1 MSASSSRS
9 LLRAAS
15 VRTLCRRG
23 HDLADSVVRSPPAV
37 LGLALVLAGIVFVLV
52 TSRALPLVG
61 GLTAALAIGCGGPW
75 LAVAGAR
82 GRVRMS
88 RARCRVGEVLEAR
101 IEWAA
106 RRGAGGITLTWPDVA
121 QRVALPAGGG
131 QVTVRPQRR
140 GRFPRRSPRLESD
153 APFGM
158 LAVGRPLE
166 MEGRLVVWPVT
177 MPIRFPAA
185 LVAPRCHGR
194 EPSEGVPGSAGDV
207 LGVRGYR
214 AGDTAR
220 SIHWVHTARHDAVLV
235 CERSGDGAP
244 AVRLF
249 IDRDVTPEPV
259 LDAVV
264 TLAASVLESWVP
276 RGIRVSLT
284 WSGGPVHRPRARREL
299 DAAIDAVACL
309 EAHVAADTG
318 AGDRGGRAARGR
330 LDPADLDVL
339 LTTVARRQAF
349 ETQVADWS
357 GRALPAAR
365 PRLIVLV
372 DEAADAPRTI
382 RRRDDLDIRVP
393 VADAAATLDRAL
405 AEIGHDPDTRLR

>member
-9 LLRAAS
+9 LPPAAS

-23 HDLADSVVRSPPAV
+23 HDLADSLVRSPPAV
-37 LGLALVLAGIVFVLV
+37 LGLALVLAGMVFVLV

-61 GLTAALAIGCGGPW
+61 GLAAVLAIGCGGPW
-75 LAVAGAR
+75 LAIAGAR
-82 GRVRMS
+82 GRVRVS
-88 RARCRVGEVLEAR
+88 RARCRVGEAVEAG
-101 IEWAA
+101 IDLVG
-106 RRGAGGITLTWPDVA
+106 RRHRSGVTVTWPDVV
-121 QRVALPAGGG
+121 QRVTLPAGGG
-131 QVTVRPQRR
+131 RITVRPQRR
-140 GRFPRRSPRLESD
+140 GRFPRRLPRLESD
-153 APFGM
+153 APFGI

-166 MEGRLVVWPVT
+166 MAGRLVVWPVT
-177 MPIRFPAA
+177 APIRFPAA

-249 IDRDVTPEPV
+249 IDRDAAPEPV

-264 TLAASVLESWVP
+264 TLAASILESWVP
-276 RGIRVSLT
+276 RGIRVALT
-284 WSGGPVHRPRARREL
+284 WSGGPVHRPRERREL
-299 DAAIDAVACL
+299 DFALDAVACL
-309 EAHVAADTG
+309 EANVAADTG
-318 AGDRGGRAARGR
+318 AGDRGGQAARGR
-330 LDPADLDVL
+330 VDPADLDVL
-339 LTTVARRQAF
+339 VTTVARRQAF
-349 ETQVADWS
+349 EAQVADWS
-357 GRALPAAR
+357 GRPTPAGR

-382 RRRDDLDIRVP
+382 RRRDDLDILLP
-393 VADAAATLDRAL
+393 VADAAAALDLAL
-405 AEIGHDPDTRLR
+405 TEIGHDPDTRRD